1 MVAKVRSIQAKVID
15 QRTNMPH
22 SALSSPAIS
31 GTTDV
36 YLILGD
42 PVEQVRAPES
52 FNPIF
57 ARMGIDAVLVPVHV
71 VPENLNAFVKTAFMS
86 KNIKGMWVTI
96 PHKAPIMDVL
106 DSCDDLGR
114 IAGAVNAVRRNA
126 DGQIEGGLFD
136 GEGFVAALS
145 YFNIAYAGKR
155 VLILGAGGAAAAIGA
170 SMACKSGGSAAG
182 SPAGASAEVAFYDP
196 APGKAQQ
203 VADRVGASAQA
214 RVFTVDSND
223 PAGFDV
229 VINASPLGLKAT
241 DPLPCDV
248 SRMEPH
254 AALVDILMKNQPT
267 PFVRAA
273 RQRGLVAHPGFEMM
287 IQQTHLYL
295 DFFGF
300 TEAAAKVRRDA
311 DFVRE
316 LIYPAELVG
325 EIKRLTVTEFPK
337 RGVDAIGSISRLV
350 TP

>member
-1 MVAKVRSIQAKVID
+1 M
-15 QRTNMPH
+15 
-22 SALSSPAIS
+22 SSLTIS

-57 ARMGIDAVLVPVHV
+57 ASMGIDAVLVPVHV
-71 VPENLNAFVKTAFMS
+71 APNNLNAFVKTVFMA

-126 DGQIEGGLFD
+126 AGQIEGGLFD
-136 GEGFVAALS
+136 GEGFVAALG
-145 YFNIAYAGKR
+145 YFNIAHAGKR

-170 SMACKSGGSAAG
+170 SLACKSIG
-182 SPAGASAEVAFYDP
+182 SPVGSSVGASAEVAFYDP
-196 APGKAQQ
+196 AAGKAQA
-203 VADRVGASAQA
+203 VAARIGASAQA

-223 PAGFDV
+223 PAGFDM
-229 VINASPLGLKAT
+229 VINASPLGLKDA

-248 SRMEPH
+248 SRMKPH

-267 PFVRAA
+267 PVVRAA

-300 TEAAAKVRRDA
+300 TQAAARVRCDA

-316 LIYPAELVG
+316 LIYPSGLVG
-325 EIKRLTVTEFPK
+325 EIKHPTVTEFPK
-337 RGVDAIGSISRLV
+337 R
-350 TP
+350 